1 MQNSRRPFRTF
12 LIALTVLLGAMVFTS
27 CEDAGEQPIP
37 ETAKVRLLHMA
48 YDAPNVDLRAD
59 GTVLSSG
66 VAALRSSGYQTLSAG
81 TRRIAV
87 TNVGA
92 SAELLTSTETLKAST
107 SYSVV
112 VLPPAAAVSGILLE
126 EPRLIPT
133 GSSVVRLINAT
144 TDAGA
149 VELRVAGSNSA
160 LVGPVGQ
167 AAASDVKETTAGSYI
182 LSLYRGSS
190 LLAEF
195 SAFSFAPQTSYTV
208 VVHGT
213 ISTTDDVPFGVRVF
227 LDGGDGTAYTD
238 LTPTSL
244 DANVIMVNAL
254 VGAQAVNAIVDGQT
268 VATAIPYGQHT
279 PYTSIQPGRRLF
291 SFVSGGTPV
300 ISGDVTFASRA
311 SYTIFGTGTI
321 VPPDVA
327 PIVLEDVTVP
337 NAAQALVRFV
347 NVSPDAGSVD
357 VLTPVGATDY
367 QIPAM
372 QGIDFREVSTSV
384 TTGSNFLQ
392 LPASPAGAPYLLKFR
407 KTGTTTI
414 MTTLENVALEA
425 GKIYTL
431 WLGGR
436 ASNTTLSAYLIKHN

>member
-1 MQNSRRPFRTF
+1 MQNIRRPLRSF
-12 LIALTVLLGAMVFTS
+12 LVCLNVLLGAMVFTS
-27 CEDAGEQPIP
+27 CEDAGEQPVT
-37 ETAKVRLLHMA
+37 ETTKVRLLHMA
-48 YDAPNVDLRAD
+48 FDAPNVDLRAD

-66 VAALRSSGYQTLSAG
+66 IAALRSSGYQTLSAG
-81 TRRIAV
+81 SRRIAI

-92 SAELLTSTETLKAST
+92 SAELLTSTEALKAAT

-112 VLPPAAAVSGILLE
+112 VFPPAAAVSGVLLE

-133 GSSVVRLINAT
+133 GSSVMRLINAT

-149 VELRVAGSNSA
+149 IELRVAGSNSA

-182 LSLYRGSS
+182 LSLYRGGS

-195 SAFSFAPQTSYTV
+195 SAFSFVPQTSYTV

-213 ISTTDDVPFGVRVF
+213 ITPTDDVPFGVRVF
-227 LDGGDGTAYTD
+227 LDGGAGTAYTD
-238 LTPTSL
+238 LSPTSL

-279 PYTSIQPGRRLF
+279 PYTPIQPGRRLF

-436 ASNTTLSAYLIKHN
+436 ASNSTLSAYLIKHN

>member
-1 MQNSRRPFRTF
+1 
-12 LIALTVLLGAMVFTS
+12 MVFTA

-37 ETAKVRLLHMA
+37 DTSKVRLLHMA
-48 YDAPNVDLRAD
+48 YDAPSVDLRAD

-66 VAALRSSGYQTLSAG
+66 VAALRSSGYQTVSAG
-81 TRRIAV
+81 TRRIAI

-92 SAELLTSTETLKAST
+92 SAELLTSTETLKANT

-112 VLPPAAAVSGILLE
+112 VLPPAAAVSGVLLE

-133 GSSVVRLINAT
+133 GSSIIRLINAT

-149 VELRVAGSNSA
+149 IELRVAGSNSA

-167 AAASDVKETTAGSYI
+167 SAASDVKETTAGSYI
-182 LSLYRGSS
+182 LSLYRSGA
-190 LLAEF
+190 LLAEY
-195 SAFSFAPQTSYTV
+195 SAFSLAPQTSYTI

-213 ISTTDDVPFGVRVF
+213 LSTTDDVPFGVRVF
-227 LDGGDGTAYTD
+227 ADGGDGTAYTD
-238 LTPTSL
+238 LSATSL

-254 VGAQAVNAIVDGQT
+254 IGAQSVNAIVDGQI
-268 VATAIPYGQHT
+268 VATAIPYGQNT
-279 PYTSIQPGRRLF
+279 PYTPIQPGRRLF
-291 SFVSGGTPV
+291 SFASGGTPV
-300 ISGDVTFASRA
+300 ISGELTFASRA

-347 NVSPDAGSVD
+347 NVSPDAGEVD
-357 VLTPVGATDY
+357 VVTPIGATDY

-372 QGIDFREVSTSV
+372 QGVDFREVSTSP

-392 LPASPAGAPYLLKFR
+392 LPASAAGAPYLLKFR
-407 KTGTTTI
+407 KSGTTTI
-414 MTTLENVALEA
+414 MTTLENVVLEA
-425 GKIYTL
+425 GTIYTL

-436 ASNTTLSAYLIKHN
+436 ASNSTLSAYLIKHN